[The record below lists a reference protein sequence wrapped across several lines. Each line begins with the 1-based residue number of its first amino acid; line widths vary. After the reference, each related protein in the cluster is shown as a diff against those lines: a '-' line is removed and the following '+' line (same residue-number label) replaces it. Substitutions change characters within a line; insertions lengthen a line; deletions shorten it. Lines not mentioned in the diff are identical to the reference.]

1 MTVTI
6 VVAASTSNV
15 IGRNGELPWRLPE
28 DLRRFRQLTMGK
40 PVVMGR
46 RTFESIGRPLPGRR
60 NIVVSGRPGLGLD
73 GCEVVG
79 SPGEAMAA
87 AGIADEVMIIGGER
101 IYREFLP
108 LTSRIHMTRVHV
120 SIDGD
125 AYFPE
130 PEPGE
135 WQVVWSE
142 PHPATKDQPLSFTF
156 ETLERKSQEL
166 TLEEIATN
174 PVSG

>member
-15 IGRNGELPWRLPE
+15 IGRNGGLPWRLPE

-60 NIVVSGRPGLGLD
+60 NIVVSGRPELVLD

-79 SPGEAMAA
+79 SAGEAMAA
-87 AGIADEVMIIGGER
+87 AGVADEVMIIGGER

-108 LTSRIHMTRVHV
+108 RTDRIQMTRVHV

-125 AYFPE
+125 AFFPGLE
-130 PEPGE
+130 PEE

-156 ETLERKSQEL
+156 ETLERRPQEP
-166 TLEEIATN
+166 TLKEIATN
-174 PVSG
+174 PVPG